1 MSYDVSISCHTCG
14 EDLMGGYGNMT
25 SNVSGVWNKAGAPLK
40 DWHGKT
46 GVDVL
51 PQLAAA
57 ISTLTNLDP
66 YERKEYEE
74 LVRGGGTWGTIESA
88 HEFLCRIRDAI
99 CRDPYS
105 RIGIC
110 R

>member
-25 SNVSGVWNKAGAPLK
+25 SNISGVWNKAGAPLK
-40 DWHGKT
+40 DWHGKI

-51 PQLAAA
+51 PYLATA
-57 ISTLTNLDP
+57 IGTLKDLAP

-74 LVRGGGTWGTIESA
+74 LVRGGGSWGTIEHA
-88 HEFLCRIRDAI
+88 LEFLCRIRDAI